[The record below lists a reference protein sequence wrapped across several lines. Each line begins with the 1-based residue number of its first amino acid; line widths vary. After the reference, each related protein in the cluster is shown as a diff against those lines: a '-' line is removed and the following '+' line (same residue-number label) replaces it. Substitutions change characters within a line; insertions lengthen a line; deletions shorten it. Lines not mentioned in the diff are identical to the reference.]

1 MSLIHWWPL
10 NGDTK
15 DYGINS
21 NNLVNN
27 GATIN
32 NAGKIGKC
40 YSFNGN
46 SSKLYTN
53 ITLTN
58 TMSFCCWVNLANNNE
73 SFIIDARNSS
83 GNGYQPIYI
92 GVNYGIQFYSSQ
104 SGISTKWDA
113 QQCNLTSNSWYHI
126 VVVVT
131 PSSASLYINGN
142 LISMTPGSYG
152 YNYGTSLLSIGS
164 RYSDTLF
171 LNGKLNDIRIYDHAL
186 SIKEI
191 KEISKGLML
200 HYNFEDFN
208 RENLFKNPL
217 ITSSTYSSKTSQG
230 DVVVTYTP
238 MSSLAGKTLVFAYD
252 YSIEGAKYYNN
263 TGDIYKDRYGIHG
276 VIQYTVGTDTTVKAS
291 YPFAGYLTVSGT
303 GTAIQKTTIP
313 SSWNVISLSFANQT
327 GNKPAENNSNTWYIK
342 NLKLE
347 IIGSENDMPS
357 DSITTA
363 NSVIYDNS
371 GYGYNGT
378 INGNLTLAND
388 STIPSGTKSMKFA
401 SDSYLDIPVFPEFK
415 ELTCSF
421 WIKIPNATV
430 SYRSLFNQL
439 NSPTGSLWLSVNT
452 ESYGLWSYMASSPS
466 YSGAGDMLQANTWYF
481 ATFVFNNGYANW
493 YLNGEYLGRNVFY
506 PSRLVIPST
515 HFCLGDSYSG
525 GSWSGTPFD
534 GWIADFKLFAT
545 ALSAEDIKA
554 EYTRKASIDR
564 NGNLFTGEILEES
577 SNVSITKKNQVQTY
591 SFKEGNDIAKFY
603 GGYTQLEY
611 IESTGT
617 QYINTNVISSYNLTL
632 ETSIAITEEHP
643 TTKYRSLFGNEASW
657 VMNFVEDS
665 TGIRWVG
672 QDINMY
678 ITTYSLNEKMFIY
691 AGKDFMYKNGVSIPR
706 SADGN
711 SVSYGNFL
719 IGKGYNNTT
728 IGKFKLYNF
737 KIYDSGELVR
747 DFVPAKRNKDS
758 IIGLYDLVEHKFYTN
773 QGTGTFTGGTELGP
787 LSAIAINE
795 IKEI

>member
-15 DYGINS
+15 DYGINNS
-21 NNLVNN
+21 NGSGGVVNN
-27 GATIN
+27 D
-32 NAGKIGKC
+32 GKIGKC
-40 YSFNGN
+40 YECKN
-46 SSKLYTN
+46 SSYLTLPYTCETSDVYSFAMWIKIPSSMSSN
-53 ITLTN
+53 TDWETILAYSGQVGDTTGTVPYDWTPYQNFKIPDTVNHQYIWLKPGTDFNYDEWFHLTVV
-58 TMSFCCWVNLANNNE
+58 CDNN
-73 SFIIDARNSS
+73 
-83 GNGYQPIYI
+83 GKQLTKIYI
-92 GVNYGIQFYSSQ
+92 NNTLKGTYNTISQVLRIRSGILTLGSGVN
-104 SGISTKWDA
+104 T
-113 QQCNLTSNSWYHI
+113 
-126 VVVVT
+126 
-131 PSSASLYINGN
+131 
-142 LISMTPGSYG
+142 GSV
-152 YNYGTSLLSIGS
+152 
-164 RYSDTLF
+164 F
-171 LNGKLNDIRIYDHAL
+171 FNDVRIYNHAL
-186 SIKEI
+186 SNKEV
-191 KEISKGLML
+191 KEISKGLVL
-200 HYNFEDFN
+200 HYNFEDPYVEGTTN
-208 RENLFKNPL
+208 L
-217 ITSSTYSSKTSQG
+217 ITSITAGGQTTVQDG
-230 DVVVTYTP
+230 VVTTSGVNADTYFTLHLSENLTQGTVYTISCVAEN
-238 MSSLAGKTLVFAYD
+238 MGGKTFAFPIGGQNNVDLPFVIKEGYNAYTFTMNSFD
-252 YSIEGAKYYNN
+252 AGAKKCFMDDTERSAWANKCRFYNWQLEK
-263 TGDIYKDRYGIHG
+263 KDHATPY
-276 VIQYTVGTDTTVKAS
+276 VNGTRAQGAV
-291 YPFAGYLTVSGT
+291 V
-303 GTAIQKTTIP
+303 
-313 SSWNVISLSFANQT
+313 
-327 GNKPAENNSNTWYIK
+327 
-342 NLKLE
+342 
-347 IIGSENDMPS
+347 
-357 DSITTA
+357 
-363 NSVIYDNS
+363 DNS

-481 ATFVFNNGYANW
+481 ATFIFNNGYANW

-554 EYTRKASIDR
+554 EYNRKASIDR
-564 NGNLFTGEILEES
+564 NGNLFTGEVNEE
-577 SNVSITKKNQVQTY
+577 NTNISITKKNQVQTY
-591 SFKEGNDIAKFY
+591 SFKEGSDIAKFF

-773 QGTGTFTGGTELGP
+773 QGTGTFTGGTEIGP
-787 LSAIAINE
+787 LSAIALNE